1 MFNIDL
7 LKGEGLPEKGKA
19 KTMAIVA
26 FASAVPVVVAIAMFG
41 LYLHNR
47 ISTSIIS
54 GETERWKAKTG
65 KLSDAVAK
73 QDKLERERD
82 TYGACLADVETA
94 INKHT
99 QWSPILAEVV
109 GAMPEST
116 VLTSMEVKQRVVRMK
131 VPTKEDPQKTKD
143 VSVPVPILKMNVAAT
158 PQSDGDKDVRN
169 FRNKLLASAS
179 LGSKIENIT
188 VSQKANKLN
197 DLEVVSYE
205 INCIFK
211 PKL

>member
-19 KTMAIVA
+19 RTMAIVA

-143 VSVPVPILKMNVAAT
+143 VSVIESTSFSCISV
-158 PQSDGDKDVRN
+158 DVRN